1 MKEVHIVINI
11 DMTISRNGSFGM
23 PETIRLCVAD
33 VRALQGTAVSAAGTK
48 AAVVKSDVRGTDVRG
63 YAHITDV
70 VLTGAFPGT
79 PAWSPP
85 I

>member
-1 MKEVHIVINI
+1 MINN
-11 DMTISRNGSFGM
+11 MTISQNGSFGM

-33 VRALQGTAVSAAGTK
+33 VRALQGTTASAAGTGTK
-48 AAVVKSDVRGTDVRG
+48 AVVAQADVWGTDVRG

-70 VLTGAFPGT
+70 VLTGAFPGI